1 MSTNDLIKKAIAL
14 PMEERELLVDSLLRS
29 LDQYDSI
36 LDKKWANV
44 AQRRLL
50 EMRSG
55 KIKPV
60 PGKEV
65 FERILSIKNG

>member
-1 MSTNDLIKKAIAL
+1 
-14 PMEERELLVDSLLRS
+14 
-29 LDQYDSI
+29 
-36 LDKKWANV
+36 
-44 AQRRLL
+44 LL

>member
-1 MSTNDLIKKAIAL
+1 VPL
-14 PMEERELLVDSLLRS
+14 EERESLVDALLQS
-29 LDQYDSI
+29 FDQHNSNVDN
-36 LDKKWANV
+36 KWADV
-44 AQRRLL
+44 AQTRLL